1 MSYLISIHSSQLH
14 NLRAISNVLLH
25 SEVQSV
31 CWKHRW
37 VVVDILKC
45 YFYLQRKR
53 KQNHS

>member
-31 CWKHRW
+31 CWKHWW
-37 VVVDILKC
+37 VVIDILKC